1 MVFSSFTQFRFSDKL
16 DVVLM
21 ILGTLSAAGHGS
33 VIPLNVVIFGE
44 LSQSFIQFAK
54 GQGEV
59 TGNIT
64 QPIFDLE
71 GEMTKFALYYV
82 YLAIATLILAY
93 GEMTLWSLTATRQEK
108 KMRLAF
114 FRSVLR
120 QDIGWFDTTDPG
132 ELNSRLAE

>member
-1 MVFSSFTQFRFSDKL
+1 MYLYCFFFSFTQFRFSDKL

-33 VIPLNVVIFGE
+33 VFPLSIVIFGE

-108 KMRLAF
+108 KCAWL
-114 FRSVLR
+114 SS
-120 QDIGWFDTTDPG
+120 DPF
-132 ELNSRLAE
+132 